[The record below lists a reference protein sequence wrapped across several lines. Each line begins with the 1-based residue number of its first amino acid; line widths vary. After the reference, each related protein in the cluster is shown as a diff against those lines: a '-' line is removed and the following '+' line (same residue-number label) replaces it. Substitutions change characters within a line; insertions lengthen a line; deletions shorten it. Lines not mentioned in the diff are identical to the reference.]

1 VFPVAIPGTFER
13 TALAPAPDTRPALR
27 YHGVFASAAMNF
39 RHLRYFVA
47 IVDHG
52 SMVKAS
58 DSLFVA
64 QSALS
69 QHMRNLEA
77 ELGVQLLLRTGRGV
91 VPTEAGQD
99 FLQRARAI
107 LAQVEEAQ
115 RALRE
120 QSATPQGNVTLGAPP
135 SVSAMLAVPLIL
147 RMQQA
152 LPKVALRVAEGMSGY
167 VLDWLQAG
175 VVDLGLVYGAQ
186 RAPGIVTTEL
196 YTERLYLIA
205 PPGTQMGET
214 LNFADI
220 DGLPLILPGRQHGL
234 RDMIDRLARERRITL
249 NIPVELDAMS
259 QMKLLVRHGV
269 GCTILPLA
277 AVRDEVERGELR
289 AVPIVDPDINRTIY
303 VAMASDRPQTP
314 AVAATVRILEACVQR
329 LMTPDGVPR
338 SP

>member
-1 VFPVAIPGTFER
+1 VN
-13 TALAPAPDTRPALR
+13 L
-27 YHGVFASAAMNF
+27 

-58 DSLFVA
+58 DHLFVA

-91 VPTEAGQD
+91 VPTDAGRE

-107 LAQVEEAQ
+107 LAQIEDAQ

-120 QSATPQGNVTLGAPP
+120 QSATPQGNVTLGLPP

-147 RMQQA
+147 RMQEA
-152 LPKVALRVAEGMSGY
+152 LPKVALRVVEGMSGY

-175 VVDLGLVYGAQ
+175 VVDLGLVYGVQ
-186 RAPGIVTTEL
+186 RAPGILTTEL

-205 PPGTQMGET
+205 PPQASFPAE
-214 LNFADI
+214 LPFAALA
-220 DGLPLILPGRQHGL
+220 GQALILPGRQHGL
-234 RDMIDRLARERRITL
+234 RDMLDRLARERRIAL
-249 NIPVELDAMS
+249 NVPVELDAMS

-269 GCTILPLA
+269 GCTVLPLP
-277 AVRDEVERGELR
+277 AVQEELARGELR
-289 AVPIVDPDINRTIY
+289 AVPLVEPEINRRIY
-303 VAMASDRPQTP
+303 VAKAGDRPQTP

-329 LMTPDGVPR
+329 LI

>member
-1 VFPVAIPGTFER
+1 
-13 TALAPAPDTRPALR
+13 
-27 YHGVFASAAMNF
+27 MNL

-107 LAQVEEAQ
+107 LAQVEDAQ
-115 RALRE
+115 RALRA

-135 SVSAMLAVPLIL
+135 TVSAMLAVPLIL
-147 RMQQA
+147 QMQQE

-175 VVDLGLVYGAQ
+175 QIDLGLVYGIQ
-186 RAPGIVTTEL
+186 RAPGIVATEL
-196 YTERLYLIA
+196 FNEELFLIGPA
-205 PPGTQMGET
+205 AGGDPGPVP
-214 LNFADI
+214 FAALE
-220 DGLPLILPGRQHGL
+220 GYPLVLPGRQHGL
-234 RDMIDRLARERRITL
+234 RDMIDRLAREHRISL
-249 NIPVELDAMS
+249 RVQVEIDALS

-269 GCTILPLA
+269 GHTILPLP
-277 AVRDEVERGELR
+277 AVRDEIARGELV
-289 AVPIVDPDINRTIY
+289 ALPIVEPCITRTIY
-303 VAMASDRPQTP
+303 VAKASDRPQTP
-314 AVAATVRILEACVQR
+314 AVLATVRILEECVRRQLLEPAAACEI
-329 LMTPDGVPR
+329 PI
-338 SP
+338 SAS